1 MAEALKNHGIHL
13 FGYPNSGG
21 VKKLGQIG
29 YRIFLPDIFLP
40 LNHAWA
46 V

>member
-1 MAEALKNHGIHL
+1 MAETLKNHGIHL
-13 FGYPNSGG
+13 CGYPNSGG

-29 YRIFLPDIFLP
+29 YLIFLPDIFLP
-40 LNHAWA
+40 LNQDWA